1 MTRHINLMRA
11 DILPGQGQVQLPA
24 FVVSIMLTLLA
35 GAGYLGYHLATA
47 ASLQRQI
54 DNEQQRVDDSALQLH
69 QQRQSFPS
77 ISSETELRANNETL
91 QARLNSRRSELQGL
105 ANQLD
110 IAASGFARPLASLS
124 EHDLDGIWLTRIEL
138 RDSHSHLELEG
149 RARQP
154 SLIPRYLGQL
164 EGDVFQGL
172 SIRNLNI
179 EQSSADLWRFTIAED
194 LEVVPSANTASS
206 SRPNPTQ
213 PSEAARLLG
222 QPEDNLPMTSLPE
235 LLQ

>member
-1 MTRHINLMRA
+1 MTRHINLMRPE
-11 DILPGQGQVQLPA
+11 ILPGQGQIQLPA
-24 FVVSIMLTLLA
+24 FVLGITLTLIA
-35 GAGYLGYHLATA
+35 GLGYLSYHLMTA

-54 DNEQQRVDDSALQLH
+54 EAEQQRVEDSALELH
-69 QQRQSFPS
+69 RLRQSFPS
-77 ISSETELRANNETL
+77 LGSEADLRASNETL
-91 QARLNSRRSELQGL
+91 QARLIARRGELQGL

-110 IAASGFARPLASLS
+110 TAASGFAAPLASLS
-124 EHDLDGIWLTRIEL
+124 EHDLDGLWLTRIEL

-149 RARQP
+149 MARGP

-179 EQSSADLWRFTIAED
+179 EQSSDKLWRFTIAED
-194 LEVVPSANTASS
+194 LDVAPSAATNT
-206 SRPNPTQ
+206 RPNPTQ
-213 PSEAARLLG
+213 PSEAARLLD
-222 QPEDNLPMTSLPE
+222 QPESSLPMTNLPE

>member
-11 DILPGQGQVQLPA
+11 DILPGQGRVQLPV
-24 FVVSIMLTLLA
+24 FVLGIALTLLA
-35 GAGYLGYHLATA
+35 GAGYLGYHLITA

-54 DNEQQRVDDSALQLH
+54 SNAQARVDDSALQLH
-69 QQRQSFPS
+69 RLRQSYPS
-77 ISSETELRANNETL
+77 IGSEAELRASNEAL
-91 QARLNSRRSELQGL
+91 QARLIARRSELQGL

-110 IAASGFARPLASLS
+110 TAASGFARPLASLS
-124 EHDLDGIWLTRIEL
+124 EHDLDGLWLTRIEL
-138 RDSHSHLELEG
+138 RDSHSQLALEG
-149 RARQP
+149 MARQP

-179 EQSSADLWRFTIAED
+179 EQDSDALWRFSIAED
-194 LEVVPSANTASS
+194 LDSASDPVAVPPNTG
-206 SRPNPTQ
+206 PTL
-213 PSEAARLLG
+213 PG
-222 QPEDNLPMTSLPE
+222 QPDTSLPMTTLPE

>member
-11 DILPGQGQVQLPA
+11 DILPGQGRVQLPA
-24 FVVSIMLTLLA
+24 FVLGITLTLLA
-35 GAGYLGYHLATA
+35 GAGYLTYHLATA

-54 DNEQQRVDDSALQLH
+54 DSEQQRVDDSVLQLH
-69 QQRQSFPS
+69 RLRQSYPS
-77 ISSETELRANNETL
+77 IGSEADLRASNETL
-91 QARLNSRRSELQGL
+91 QARLIARRSELQGL

-110 IAASGFARPLASLS
+110 TAASGFARPLASLS
-124 EHDLDGIWLTRIEL
+124 EHDLDGLWLTRIEL

-149 RARQP
+149 MARRP

-179 EQSSADLWRFTIAED
+179 EQDSDELWRFTIAED
-194 LEVVPSANTASS
+194 LDTVLTP
-206 SRPNPTQ
+206 RPNQPADGPTL
-213 PSEAARLLG
+213 PG
-222 QPEDNLPMTSLPE
+222 QPETTLPMTTLPE